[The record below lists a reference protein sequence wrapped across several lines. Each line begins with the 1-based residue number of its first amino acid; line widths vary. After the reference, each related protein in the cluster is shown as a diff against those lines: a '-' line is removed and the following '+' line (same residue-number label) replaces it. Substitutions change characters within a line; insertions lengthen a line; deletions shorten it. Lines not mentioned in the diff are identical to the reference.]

1 MAERGEDAPQGPDD
15 ASPKRHQ
22 SPGGGGEGQETSG
35 VAGGAEPTSEPPL
48 AINAQYIKD
57 LSFEAPNAPGIF
69 ANLQNQQPEIRV
81 NIDVQAQPLRENTF
95 EVTLHVN
102 AECKADDQVAF
113 IVELAYAGIFTL
125 KIAQEHVQPVLL
137 VECPRL
143 LFPFVRYIVSDCTR
157 DGGFPPLMIGPVDFY
172 AMYQDQLRENAAQP
186 ANAATPADPAPG
198 GGANA

>member
-15 ASPKRHQ
+15 VSPERPQ
-22 SPGGGGEGQETSG
+22 PTDDGGEGQESSG
-35 VAGGAEPTSEPPL
+35 IAEDAAATDEPPL

-81 NIDVQAQPLRENTF
+81 NIDVQAQPLRENVY

-125 KIAQEHVQPVLL
+125 KIAQQHVQPVLL

-157 DGGFPPLMIGPVDFY
+157 DGGFPPLMIGPVDFF
-172 AMYQDQLRENAAQP
+172 AMYQDQLREQTAQP
-186 ANAATPADPAPG
+186 ASAATPADPAPD

>member
-1 MAERGEDAPQGPDD
+1 MAEQGEGAPQGPDD
-15 ASPKRHQ
+15 PSLEPPGSTGDGDAGAAS
-22 SPGGGGEGQETSG
+22 
-35 VAGGAEPTSEPPL
+35 TSEPPL

-57 LSFEAPNAPGIF
+57 LSFEAPNAPAIF
-69 ANLQNQQPEIRV
+69 ERLQDQQPEIRV
-81 NIDVQAQPLRENTF
+81 NIDVQAQPLRDSVF

-113 IVELAYAGIFTL
+113 IVELAYAGVFTL

-172 AMYQDQLRENAAQP
+172 AMYQNQLRERGAQP
-186 ANAATPADPAPG
+186 ASAAAPADPALG

>member
-1 MAERGEDAPQGPDD
+1 MAKRGEDASQGPDD
-15 ASPKRHQ
+15 PPSERPRFT
-22 SPGGGGEGQETSG
+22 GDGD
-35 VAGGAEPTSEPPL
+35 GGAAEDAAAVAEPPL

-69 ANLQNQQPEIRV
+69 THLQNKQPEIRV
-81 NIDVQAQPLRENTF
+81 NIDVQAQPLRENVF

-113 IVELAYAGIFTL
+113 IVELAYGGVFTL

-143 LFPFVRYIVSDCTR
+143 LFPFVRYIVADCTR
-157 DGGFPPLMIGPVDFY
+157 DGGFPPLMIGPVDFF
-172 AMYQDQLRENAAQP
+172 AMFQDQLRKRGGQP
-186 ANAATPADPAPG
+186 ADTAVPSDLVQG
-198 GGANA
+198 SSANA